1 MKKVVGTI
9 TYEGG
14 EVCPFVA
21 GPQAFAA
28 LETYARRQGFVPT
41 DGSSS
46 ATVTLYLA
54 YAALHVQEGFDVWL
68 GSVDDVEL
76 EGDVVAGVVQG
87 VEIPPTPEA
96 ARAG

>member
-14 EVCPFVA
+14 EVVPFVA

-28 LETYARRQGFVPT
+28 LEAYARRQGFDVT
-41 DGSSS
+41 AGRDN

-54 YAALHVQEGFDVWL
+54 YSALHVQEGFDVWL
-68 GSVDDVEL
+68 ASVDDIDTGSGE
-76 EGDVVAGVVQG
+76 G
-87 VEIPPTPEA
+87 VEVPPTPA
-96 ARAG
+96 VARPE